1 MLADPI
7 ADMLTRIRNASNV
20 RHERVDIP
28 LSKMKVAIATV
39 LRQEGYIR
47 DYEVAKDSN
56 GHGLLRIHLKY
67 VRTQERPQAITG
79 IRRISRPGLR
89 VYAKREQVPRVLG
102 GLGVAVVSTSQGIV
116 TDREARKRGLGGEV
130 LLYVW

>member
-1 MLADPI
+1 MLTDPI
-7 ADMLTRIRNASNV
+7 ADMLTRIRNASDV
-20 RHERVDIP
+20 RHERVDVP
-28 LSKMKVAIATV
+28 LSKMKVAVATV

-47 DYEVAKDSN
+47 DFELAKDPR

-67 VRTQERPQAITG
+67 VRGQARPQAITG

-89 VYAKREQVPRVLG
+89 VYAKQDQIPRVLG